1 MYDTRESRT
10 TFYKLILQ
18 RTRKH
23 ISIILIVG
31 ILLSLTGCSFFGKNQ
46 NDPQGFSPI
55 RLEKLEDTVDT
66 VVKGYFYDK
75 YGVEADVT
83 YKSIAGG
90 VFLGPDPSSVQY
102 YLVTV
107 NITEE
112 GVENEYY
119 VEVHGR
125 EVNGQDELYVKKEAY
140 YGKVIKERM
149 EEWLDSYMC
158 NTDIHEYYVLYNSTI
173 SNQFPSEF
181 AINATAEEILDEV
194 EISKSIKEKVS
205 FSDNIMAFMD
215 LETSGIDAV
224 FVDEVLA
231 NYYIASNNKDYRVLE
246 EVLEEEEYVIG
257 FRKQDTE
264 LTEKVNEI
272 LSEMKKDG
280 SLGKISK
287 QWFGKDVTITK

>member
-10 TFYKLILQ
+10 IFYKLILQ

-102 YLVTV
+102 YLVIV

-181 AINATAEEILDEV
+181 AINATAEEILDDV
-194 EISKSIKEKVS
+194 SSIE
-205 FSDNIMAFMD
+205 D
-215 LETSGIDAV
+215 
-224 FVDEVLA
+224 
-231 NYYIASNNKDYRVLE
+231 NKDRPSLPLYLLIPESEYKEHDSIDNEFSEVRNYLIEHNSKAKIIVLVCE
-246 EVLEEEEYVIG
+246 NDEYERQKNG
-257 FRKQDTE
+257 DDTRIDPIAE
-264 LTEKVNEI
+264 YEITGNKTNSNEY
-272 LSEMKKDG
+272 
-280 SLGKISK
+280 
-287 QWFGKDVTITK
+287 